1 MSFHR
6 SSSSYELI
14 GPVLCADCRNIQGK
28 NCPSTFDLDQY
39 LGNRNGFFEWGGKNF
54 SKTAKDVHFVND
66 GLSFTL
72 HASLRNRG
80 GSYREATVDLSRS
93 LANHNGKLVYVGST
107 PANSRPKDEIEEDP
121 LAAAF
126 SDVKDFAQDL
136 TQSLF
141 GFVSPAPSRTTSYTR
156 PRNQESQM
164 TQSQPDHSINLDND
178 EEDLLG
184 HAPEDGLEAT
194 GELSREEPVKYE
206 EPKTPVPERSQ
217 EEDINK
223 TAASSQVATS
233 SLNELSA
240 SEQEEFQYELI
251 MRTIKQFLLQGPGAS
266 VTSNINQDGQRELVF
281 SRGEEKFTLLASK
294 ISPEILFDQD
304 EHIRTWSVD
313 SSAAPR
319 CLTPETV
326 EGEDDDTVLI

>member
-1 MSFHR
+1 M
-6 SSSSYELI
+6 
-14 GPVLCADCRNIQGK
+14 
-28 NCPSTFDLDQY
+28 
-39 LGNRNGFFEWGGKNF
+39 
-54 SKTAKDVHFVND
+54 
-66 GLSFTL
+66 
-72 HASLRNRG
+72 
-80 GSYREATVDLSRS
+80 
-93 LANHNGKLVYVGST
+93 VYVGST
-107 PANSRPKDEIEEDP
+107 PVNSRPKDEIKDDP

-141 GFVSPAPSRTTSYTR
+141 GFVSPAPSRTTSYSR
-156 PRNQESQM
+156 SRNQDSQ
-164 TQSQPDHSINLDND
+164 TNQSQPDHSIHLHHD
-178 EEDLLG
+178 EEDLLDNT
-184 HAPEDGLEAT
+184 PEDGPEPT
-194 GELSREEPVKYE
+194 GELSRGEPMEYE
-206 EPKTPVPERSQ
+206 EPKTPVPETSK
-217 EEDINK
+217 EEGSNK
-223 TAASSQVATS
+223 TAASSEVATS

-266 VTSNINQDGQRELVF
+266 VSSNINKDGQRELVF

-304 EHIRTWSVD
+304 EHIRTWSAN

-326 EGEDDDTVLI
+326 EGEDDDAVLI